1 MFKVICLISSILL
14 ISCSSKAPQ
23 KMTTKDKAPVQP
35 QDTISMESK
44 LLANEQES
52 NLVTEIK
59 FDREKSSISGKAR
72 DQLKDLHRKASKK
85 GKIGE
90 IKVISWGDQEYPSV
104 HEKKLSKVQ
113 EKLVEARNATLEN
126 YLKTIEKEA
135 EIETI
140 SMASRPSTL
149 DKWFSS
155 DDARIKKSLETAG
168 IPNTDT
174 TVKVPG
180 KASKSIVIF
189 IMEEE

>member
-1 MFKVICLISSILL
+1 MFKIICLIISILL
-14 ISCSSKAPQ
+14 MSCSSKTSQ
-23 KMTTKDKAPVQP
+23 KPASKDKKTARP
-35 QDTISMESK
+35 QETVSVESK
-44 LLANEQES
+44 LLANELES
-52 NLVTEIK
+52 SWVTEIK
-59 FDREKSSISGKAR
+59 FDRQTANISGKAR
-72 DQLKDLHRKASKK
+72 DHLKELHNKALKK
-85 GKIGE
+85 GQIEE

-104 HEKKLSKVQ
+104 HEKKLSEEQ
-113 EKLVEARNATLEN
+113 EKLVEKRNATLKN
-126 YLKTIEKEA
+126 YLKTIEDKA

-149 DKWFSS
+149 NKWFSS

>member
-1 MFKVICLISSILL
+1 MFKLSCLLISILL
-14 ISCSSKAPQ
+14 VSCGSKSPQ
-23 KMTTKDKAPVQP
+23 KVTSKDKKSEQP
-35 QDTISMESK
+35 QESVSMESK

-52 NLVTEIK
+52 NFVTEIEFNRQK
-59 FDREKSSISGKAR
+59 ANISGKDR
-72 DQLKDLHRKASKK
+72 DQLKELHNKALKK
-85 GKIGE
+85 GDIEE

-104 HEKKLSKVQ
+104 HEKKLSEEQ
-113 EKLVEARNATLEN
+113 EKLVEKRNTTLKN
-126 YLKTIEKEA
+126 YLKTIENEA
-135 EIETI
+135 EVETI

-149 DKWFSS
+149 DKWLSS

>member
-1 MFKVICLISSILL
+1 MFKVSCLLISILL
-14 ISCSSKAPQ
+14 VSCGSKSPQ
-23 KMTTKDKAPVQP
+23 KVTSKDKKTEQP
-35 QDTISMESK
+35 QETVSMESK

-52 NLVTEIK
+52 NFVTEIEFNRQK
-59 FDREKSSISGKAR
+59 ANISGKDR
-72 DQLKDLHRKASKK
+72 DQLKELHNKALKK
-85 GKIGE
+85 GNIEE

-104 HEKKLSKVQ
+104 HEKRLSEEQ
-113 EKLVEARNATLEN
+113 EKLVDKRNTTLKN
-126 YLKTIEKEA
+126 YLKTIENEA
-135 EIETI
+135 EVETI

-149 DKWFSS
+149 DKWLSS

>member
-14 ISCSSKAPQ
+14 MSCSSKEPAE
-23 KMTTKDKAPVQP
+23 KTSNEETSVQT
-35 QDTISMESK
+35 QETISMESK

-59 FDREKSSISGKAR
+59 FDHQKANISGKAR
-72 DQLKDLHRKASKK
+72 EQLKELHRKASKK
-85 GKIGE
+85 GKIEE

-104 HEKKLSKVQ
+104 HEKKLSEVQ
-113 EKLVEARNATLEN
+113 VKLVEERNATLEN
-126 YLKTIEKEA
+126 YLKTIEKDA
-135 EIETI
+135 DIETI

>member
-1 MFKVICLISSILL
+1 MFKIICLIISILL
-14 ISCSSKAPQ
+14 MSCSSKIPQ
-23 KMTTKDKAPVQP
+23 KPASKDKITARP
-35 QDTISMESK
+35 QETVSVESK
-44 LLANEQES
+44 LLANELES
-52 NLVTEIK
+52 SWVTEIK
-59 FDREKSSISGKAR
+59 FDRQTANISGKDR
-72 DQLKDLHRKASKK
+72 DHLKELHNKALKK
-85 GKIGE
+85 GQIEE

-104 HEKKLSKVQ
+104 HEKKLSEEQ
-113 EKLVEARNATLEN
+113 EKLVEKRNATLKN
-126 YLKTIEKEA
+126 YLKTIEDKA
-135 EIETI
+135 EVETI

-149 DKWFSS
+149 NKWFSS

>member
-1 MFKVICLISSILL
+1 MFKVSCLLISILL
-14 ISCSSKAPQ
+14 VSCGSKSPQ
-23 KMTTKDKAPVQP
+23 KVTSKDKKTEQP
-35 QDTISMESK
+35 QETVSMESK

-52 NLVTEIK
+52 NFVTEIE
-59 FDREKSSISGKAR
+59 FDRQKANISGKDR
-72 DQLKDLHRKASKK
+72 DQLKELHNKALKK
-85 GKIGE
+85 GNIEE

-104 HEKKLSKVQ
+104 HEKRLSEEQ
-113 EKLVEARNATLEN
+113 EKLVDKRNTTLKN
-126 YLKTIEKEA
+126 YLKTIENEA
-135 EIETI
+135 EVETI

-149 DKWFSS
+149 DKWLSS

>member
-1 MFKVICLISSILL
+1 MFKVLCLISSIFL
-14 ISCSSKAPQ
+14 ISCSSKDP
-23 KMTTKDKAPVQP
+23 KEMTSKEKTPVQP
-35 QDTISMESK
+35 KETISMESK

-59 FDREKSSISGKAR
+59 FDRQKANISGKAR
-72 DQLKDLHRKASKK
+72 EQLKDLHRKASKK
-85 GKIGE
+85 GKIEE

-104 HEKKLSKVQ
+104 HEKKLSEVQ
-113 EKLVEARNATLEN
+113 VKLVEERNATLEN
-126 YLKTIEKEA
+126 YLKTIEMDA

-140 SMASRPSTL
+140 SMAERPSTL
-149 DKWFSS
+149 AKWFSS